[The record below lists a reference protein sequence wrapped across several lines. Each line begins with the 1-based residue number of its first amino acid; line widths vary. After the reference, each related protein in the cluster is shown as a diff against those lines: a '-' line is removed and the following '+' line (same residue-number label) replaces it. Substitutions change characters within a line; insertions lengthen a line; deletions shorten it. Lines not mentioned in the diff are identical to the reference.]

1 MQILWSH
8 MDIHQV
14 NKTMK
19 NKKIGVMQMIVVLI
33 CAGCTARPIA
43 TRPIVSPVFVP
54 TPTQDYSSGIR
65 DLQEN
70 QAKWESQHITHY
82 QMVVDGDQEFLPL
95 LVEVK
100 DGTVVSAVNA
110 QGEKLSSDSD
120 EMRYYPHYFSIPALF
135 SFLSQM
141 YAETPPSIGVDYDPT
156 FGYPVGIGI
165 DPFTEPCC
173 QDFSISIQDFRVL
186 SP

>member
-95 LVEVK
+95 LVEVM
-100 DGTVVSAVNA
+100 DGTVVSA
-110 QGEKLSSDSD
+110 
-120 EMRYYPHYFSIPALF
+120 
-135 SFLSQM
+135 
-141 YAETPPSIGVDYDPT
+141 
-156 FGYPVGIGI
+156 
-165 DPFTEPCC
+165 
-173 QDFSISIQDFRVL
+173 
-186 SP
+186 